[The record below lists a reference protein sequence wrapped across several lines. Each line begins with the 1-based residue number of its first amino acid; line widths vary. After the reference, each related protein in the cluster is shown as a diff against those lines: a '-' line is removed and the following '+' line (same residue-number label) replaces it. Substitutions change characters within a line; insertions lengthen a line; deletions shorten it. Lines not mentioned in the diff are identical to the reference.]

1 MEDEK
6 VAACITDFVDEHYPK
21 GESLDRGFA
30 LCVMSLF
37 FNDINKEDS
46 KYKIIKK

>member
-1 MEDEK
+1 MSEDQI
-6 VAACITDFVDEHYPK
+6 AQCITEFVDKHYPK
-21 GESLDRGFA
+21 RVSKDRGFA

-37 FNDINKEDS
+37 LNDLTDEDS